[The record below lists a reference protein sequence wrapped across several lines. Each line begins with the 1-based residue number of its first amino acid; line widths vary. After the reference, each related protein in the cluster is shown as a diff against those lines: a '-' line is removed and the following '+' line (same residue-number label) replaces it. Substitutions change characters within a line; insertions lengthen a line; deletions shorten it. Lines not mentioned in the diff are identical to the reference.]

1 MKMKRFIALGT
12 AGIMVLGAC
21 MVVSAAP
28 TSNSVSGNSIS
39 GNSVTSTPSSTVSS
53 TPSST
58 AEEAAQ
64 AAINAAFA
72 AEVSSAGVSA
82 EVYTAA
88 QEAGLSVAEYVS
100 NSIIEV
106 PGLKN
111 VTPVGQ
117 GDKIIVDGKK
127 TNQTFSLR
135 KPAAT
140 YVTSAKSQAASLGGD
155 VLNVVNVQG
164 GIASGK
170 TATVNFYM
178 PGVKTGENIQ
188 VYLYVDKQWN
198 SLSVSEVRDDHVVVD
213 MTKTGVLAF
222 IQVK

>member
-39 GNSVTSTPSSTVSS
+39 GNAVSESSSGGGSSASSVSS
-53 TPSST
+53 GPDYSAYI
-58 AEEAAQ
+58 AEIE
-64 AAINAAFA
+64 
-72 AEVSSAGVSA
+72 ESGVSA

-117 GDKIIVDGKK
+117 GDKIVVDGKK

-135 KPAAT
+135 KPSAA

-188 VYLYVDKQWN
+188 VYRYANGQWN
-198 SLSVSEVRDDHVVVD
+198 SLTISEIRDDHVVVD
-213 MTKTGVLAF
+213 MTATGVLAF
-222 IQVK
+222 IQVQ

>member
-28 TSNSVSGNSIS
+28 SSGSVSGNSIS
-39 GNSVTSTPSSTVSS
+39 GNAVSESSGGGDSVSS
-53 TPSST
+53 GPDYSAYI
-58 AEEAAQ
+58 AEIE
-64 AAINAAFA
+64 
-72 AEVSSAGVSA
+72 ESGVSA

-135 KPAAT
+135 KPIST

-155 VLNVVNVQG
+155 VLNVVSVQG
-164 GIASGK
+164 GIAAGK

-178 PGVKTGENIQ
+178 PGVQTGENIQ
-188 VYLYVDKQWN
+188 VYRYNKGQWN
-198 SLSVSEVRDDHVVVD
+198 SLNVSEVRDDHVVVD
-213 MTKTGVLAF
+213 MTETGVLAF
-222 IQVK
+222 IQVQ

>member
-1 MKMKRFIALGT
+1 MKMKRFLALIT
-12 AGIMVLGAC
+12 IGIMVLGAC

-28 TSNSVSGNSIS
+28 DSDSVSGNSIS
-39 GNSVTSTPSSTVSS
+39 GNAVSESSSVSS
-53 TPSST
+53 GPDYSAYI
-58 AEEAAQ
+58 AEIGE
-64 AAINAAFA
+64 
-72 AEVSSAGVSA
+72 SGVSV

-117 GDKIIVDGKK
+117 GDKIVVDGKK

-135 KPAAT
+135 KPLST
-140 YVTSAKSQAASLGGD
+140 YVSSAKSQAASLGGS
-155 VLNVVNVQG
+155 VLNVVDVQG

-170 TATVNFYM
+170 TASVNFYM
-178 PGVKTGENIQ
+178 PGVQAGQNIQ
-188 VYLYVDKQWN
+188 IYRYNKGQWN
-198 SLSVSEVRDDHVVVD
+198 SLNVTEVRADHVVVD
-213 MTKTGVLAF
+213 MTETGVLAF
-222 IQVK
+222 IQVQ

>member
-28 TSNSVSGNSIS
+28 TSSSVSGNSIS
-39 GNSVTSTPSSTVSS
+39 GNKVTSEPTSTPASSATSN
-53 TPSST
+53 
-58 AEEAAQ
+58 AEE

-140 YVTSAKSQAASLGGD
+140 YVTSAKSQADSLGGD

-188 VYLYVDKQWN
+188 VYRYANGQWN
-198 SLSVSEVRDDHVVVD
+198 SLSISEVRDDHVVVD
-213 MTKTGVLAF
+213 MTATGILAF

>member
-1 MKMKRFIALGT
+1 MKMKRFLALLT
-12 AGIMVLGAC
+12 AGIMVLGGC
-21 MVVSAAP
+21 MVVSAA
-28 TSNSVSGNSIS
+28 SDSDSVSGNSIS
-39 GNSVTSTPSSTVSS
+39 GNSASSAYVSD
-53 TPSST
+53 SS
-58 AEEAAQ
+58 AY
-64 AAINAAFA
+64 I
-72 AEVSSAGVSA
+72 AEVEASGVSA
-82 EVYTAA
+82 EVYSAA
-88 QEAGLSVAEYVS
+88 QEAGLSVTEYVN

-135 KPAAT
+135 KPSST

-178 PGVKTGENIQ
+178 PGVQTGQNIQ
-188 VYLYVDKQWN
+188 VYRYAKGQWN
-198 SLSVSEVRDDHVVVD
+198 SLNVSEVRADHVVVD
-213 MTKTGVLAF
+213 MTETGVLAF
-222 IQVK
+222 IQVQ

>member
-21 MVVSAAP
+21 MVASAAP
-28 TSNSVSGNSIS
+28 GSNSVSGNSIS
-39 GNSVTSTPSSTVSS
+39 GNNVVAQVNEVKEVDAESV
-53 TPSST
+53 
-58 AEEAAQ
+58 
-64 AAINAAFA
+64 AFA
-72 AEVSSAGVSA
+72 AEINASGVSA
-82 EVYTAA
+82 EVYTAS
-88 QEAGLSVAEYVS
+88 QEAGLSVTEYVS

-117 GDKIIVDGKK
+117 GEKIVVDGKK

-135 KPAAT
+135 KPAAA

-170 TATVNFYM
+170 TASVNFYM

-188 VYLYVDKQWN
+188 VYRYTNGQWN
-198 SLSVSEVRDDHVVVD
+198 NLTISEVRDDHVVVD
-213 MTKTGVLAF
+213 MTETGVLAF
-222 IQVK
+222 IQVQ

>member
-1 MKMKRFIALGT
+1 
-12 AGIMVLGAC
+12 

-28 TSNSVSGNSIS
+28 SSDSVSANSIS
-39 GNSVTSTPSSTVSS
+39 GNSVGGGSASGINST
-53 TPSST
+53 
-58 AEEAAQ
+58 Q
-64 AAINAAFA
+64 APINAAFA
-72 AEVSSAGVSA
+72 AEIQASGVSA

-88 QEAGLSVAEYVS
+88 QEAGLSVTEYVN

-106 PGLKN
+106 PGLQN

-135 KPAAT
+135 KPAGT

-188 VYLYVDKQWN
+188 VYRYANGQWN
-198 SLSVSEVRDDHVVVD
+198 SLTISEVRDDHVVVD
-213 MTKTGVLAF
+213 MTATGVLAF

>member
-1 MKMKRFIALGT
+1 MKMKRFLALIT
-12 AGIMVLGAC
+12 AGVLVLGAC

-28 TSNSVSGNSIS
+28 SSDSVSGNSVSGNSAS
-39 GNSVTSTPSSTVSS
+39 DSATNSME
-53 TPSST
+53 
-58 AEEAAQ
+58 AENA
-64 AAINAAFA
+64 AAFA
-72 AEVSSAGVSA
+72 AEVAESGVSA

-88 QEAGLSVAEYVS
+88 QEAGLSVTEYVT

-117 GDKIIVDGKK
+117 GGKIVVDGKE

-135 KPAAT
+135 KPNST

-155 VLNVVNVQG
+155 VLNVVDVKG

-170 TATVNFYM
+170 TASVNFYM
-178 PGVKTGENIQ
+178 PGVKTTDNIQ
-188 VYLYVDKQWN
+188 VYYYANKQWN
-198 SLSVSEVRDDHVVVD
+198 SLNVSEVRDDHVVVD
-213 MTKTGVLAF
+213 MTKTGVVAF
-222 IQVK
+222 IQVQ

>member
-28 TSNSVSGNSIS
+28 DSTVSGNSIS
-39 GNSVTSTPSSTVSS
+39 GNSVVSSSSSTGS
-53 TPSST
+53 TGSGIDYSAYI
-58 AEEAAQ
+58 AEIDA
-64 AAINAAFA
+64 
-72 AEVSSAGVSA
+72 SGVSA

-88 QEAGLSVAEYVS
+88 QEAGLSVTEYVS

-117 GDKIIVDGKK
+117 GEKIVVDGKK

-135 KPAAT
+135 KPSSA

-170 TATVNFYM
+170 TASVNFYM
-178 PGVKTGENIQ
+178 PGVQSGENIQ
-188 VYLYVDKQWN
+188 VYRYAKGQWN
-198 SLSVSEVRDDHVVVD
+198 SLNVSEVRDDHVVVD
-213 MTKTGVLAF
+213 MTATGVLAF
-222 IQVK
+222 IQVQ

>member
-28 TSNSVSGNSIS
+28 SSSSVSGNSVSGNAVS
-39 GNSVTSTPSSTVSS
+39 GSSSAVSG
-53 TPSST
+53 SSSASEIDAT
-58 AEEAAQ
+58 Q

-117 GDKIIVDGKK
+117 GDKIVVDGKK

-135 KPAAT
+135 KPLST
-140 YVTSAKSQAASLGGD
+140 HVTSAKSQAASLGGD

-164 GIASGK
+164 GIAAGK
-170 TATVNFYM
+170 TASVNFYM
-178 PGVKTGENIQ
+178 PGIQTGDNVQ
-188 VYLYVDKQWN
+188 VYRYVKGQWN
-198 SLSVSEVRDDHVVVD
+198 SLNVSEVRADHVVVD
-213 MTKTGVLAF
+213 MTETGVLAF
-222 IQVK
+222 IKVK

>member
-1 MKMKRFIALGT
+1 MKIERFLALIT
-12 AGIMVLGAC
+12 AGTMVLGGC
-21 MVVSAAP
+21 MVVSAA
-28 TSNSVSGNSIS
+28 SGSDSVSANSIS
-39 GNSVTSTPSSTVSS
+39 GNSVGSGYDYSGYI
-53 TPSST
+53 
-58 AEEAAQ
+58 AEIDE
-64 AAINAAFA
+64 
-72 AEVSSAGVSA
+72 SGVSA

-88 QEAGLSVAEYVS
+88 QEAGLSVTEYIS

-117 GDKIIVDGKK
+117 GDKIVVDGKK

-135 KPAAT
+135 KPSST

-170 TATVNFYM
+170 TASVNFYM

-188 VYLYVDKQWN
+188 VYYYADKQWN
-198 SLSVSEVRDDHVVVD
+198 SFNVTEVRDDHVVVD

-222 IQVK
+222 IQVQ